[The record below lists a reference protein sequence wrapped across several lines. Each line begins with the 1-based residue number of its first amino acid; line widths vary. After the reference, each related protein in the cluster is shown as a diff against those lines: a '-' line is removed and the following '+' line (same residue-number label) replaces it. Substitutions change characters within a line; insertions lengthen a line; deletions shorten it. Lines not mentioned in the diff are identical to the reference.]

1 MRVALVVALII
12 AILAF
17 VIALQNTASV
27 DVTFLFWDFRGSLA
41 LIVVCVLVAGVV
53 IGLLGL
59 LPGFI
64 RVSRQARRQQK
75 RLTAL
80 ESSLAEP
87 KRRLADLQQPQQPLE
102 EEQQIDETGQAAD
115 HASAQNGM

>member
-1 MRVALVVALII
+1 MRVALVVALIL

-17 VIALQNTASV
+17 VIALQNTASI

-41 LIVVCVLVAGVV
+41 LIMVSLLIAGVL
-53 IGLLGL
+53 IGLLSL

-75 RLTAL
+75 NLIAL
-80 ESSLAEP
+80 ESSLAEYR
-87 KRRLADLQQPQQPLE
+87 RRLTEHQQRQQPLE
-102 EEQQIDETGQAAD
+102 AEQQIEETGETAD
-115 HASAQNGM
+115 HASAQAGV

>member
-41 LIVVCVLVAGVV
+41 LIVVCLLVAGIL

-75 RLTAL
+75 RLTVV
-80 ESSLAEP
+80 EGSLAEH

-102 EEQQIDETGQAAD
+102 EEQQIEETGRAGDQLL
-115 HASAQNGM
+115 AQNGV

>member
-1 MRVALVVALII
+1 MRIALVVALII

-41 LIVVCVLVAGVV
+41 LIVVCLLVAGVL
-53 IGLLGL
+53 IGLLAL
-59 LPGFI
+59 LPGFV

-75 RLTAL
+75 RLTVL
-80 ESSLAEP
+80 ESSLAEH
-87 KRRLADLQQPQQPLE
+87 KRRLVELQQPEQPVE
-102 EEQQIDETGQAAD
+102 DEQQIEETGQAVD
-115 HASAQNGM
+115 HAAEQNGM